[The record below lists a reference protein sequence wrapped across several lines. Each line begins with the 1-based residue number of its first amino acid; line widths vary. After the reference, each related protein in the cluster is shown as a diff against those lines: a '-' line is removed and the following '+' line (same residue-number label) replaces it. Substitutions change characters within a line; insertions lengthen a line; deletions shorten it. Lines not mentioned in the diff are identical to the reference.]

1 MSRNTMPKGVYALG
15 FVSMF
20 MDISSEMIHS
30 LLPLFLTGVLG
41 VSALSVGILEGIAE
55 ATASIVKIFS
65 GAISDWIGKRKP
77 LLLLGYGLATV
88 TKPLFPLADSFA
100 TVLTARF
107 IDRIGKGIRVAPRD
121 AFLADV
127 TPEPMRGAA
136 YGLRQSMDT
145 LGAFLG
151 PLIAMLLMIW
161 TFNDYRFVFWAAV
174 IPALFVLLIII
185 FAIKEPA
192 RAASTEKKPFPLRRS
207 QLKLLSP
214 IFWVVT
220 FVASIL
226 TLARFSE
233 AFLILRGDNIG
244 LGVAFAPAILIAM
257 NAVYSLSA
265 WPVGALSDKIGRQGL
280 LVAGIATLVLADIVL
295 AYANTPVLVF
305 IGAGL
310 WGLHMGLTQGIITA
324 YIADSVP
331 AHLRDTGF
339 GVYNFVTGIALL
351 AASVIAGYLWS
362 AHGPVITFA
371 AGAVFSVLSLLGF
384 LALRPL
390 LGKKHA

>member
-1 MSRNTMPKGVYALG
+1 MPKGVYALG